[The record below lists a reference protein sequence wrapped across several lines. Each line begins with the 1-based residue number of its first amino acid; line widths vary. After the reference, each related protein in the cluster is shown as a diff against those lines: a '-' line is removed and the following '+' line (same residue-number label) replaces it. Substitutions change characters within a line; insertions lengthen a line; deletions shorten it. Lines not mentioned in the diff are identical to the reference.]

1 MLKQLSI
8 KNFKSIDQ
16 ATLALTPLTI
26 LTGANSSGK
35 SSTIQTLLLL
45 IKNSG
50 SANHYSMDELL
61 RYLES
66 FSAIRNKKNNA
77 KRVQIEAIDSDDV
90 THSLDITMDGSE
102 TDSTLAYTY
111 EARGKEPELLY
122 LNANRL
128 GAQDLIPLS
137 QRKVGFVGEYLF
149 SYFHKIKNNILADE
163 LIKFDDS
170 PMIGYQLSQWL
181 TLITG
186 TATELVTEQ
195 FGEQV
200 KVEFNVGDIEG
211 NVSPFNL
218 GAGISYIA
226 KVLIICLMAK
236 KGDIVL
242 LENPEVQL
250 HPESQSRLG
259 EFLAFVA
266 SKGIQLI
273 VETHSEHLINRIR
286 VEVSE
291 EHIDCDDV
299 VIHYKASASDSFQTL
314 QLDIDGHF
322 VDQDENR
329 QSFPKGFFDASV
341 LALLSL
347 R

>member
-16 ATLALTPLTI
+16 ATLLLTPLTI

-90 THSLDITMDGSE
+90 IHSLDITMDGSE
-102 TDSTLAYTY
+102 ADSKLAYTY
-111 EARGKEPELLY
+111 EARGNEPELLY

-128 GAQDLIPLS
+128 GAQDFIPLS

-149 SYFHKIKNNILADE
+149 SHFHKIKNNILADE
-163 LIKFDDS
+163 LIKFDNS

-186 TATELVTEQ
+186 TTTELVTEQ
-195 FGEQV
+195 VGEQV

-299 VIHYKASASDSFQTL
+299 VIHYKASANDSFQTL
-314 QLDIDGHF
+314 LLDIDGHF